1 MLVLHVAFNKQQ
13 CTTYFYQDSRLI
25 DIQLLHDDIVT
36 KWILH
41 LPVTGSDAMSFIYL

>member
-1 MLVLHVAFNKQQ
+1 MLVLHLAFIKQQ
-13 CTTYFYQDSRLI
+13 CTTYFYQDSRLN